1 MKAGKRVAS
10 SDYEKRKN
18 RRREEGLT
26 YRAEKCEK
34 HFNRFNNNKIMK
46 DGTNH
51 KKLNQT
57 GAS

>member
-1 MKAGKRVAS
+1 MKARKRVES
-10 SDYEKRKN
+10 RDYEKRKN

-26 YRAEKCEK
+26 YRGERCEK

-51 KKLNQT
+51 NILN
-57 GAS
+57 